1 MKRYRNYLNQNKK
14 KMPDTEL
21 ITGNSIT
28 KSRLVKD
35 YILTFN
41 LINKIEIFTHQQT
54 FLYIIYFTTLRINSS
69 QVSREYINGPYN

>member
-1 MKRYRNYLNQNKK
+1 
-14 KMPDTEL
+14 MPYTEL

-28 KSRLVKD
+28 ESRLVKD
-35 YILTFN
+35 YILT